1 MAASTDVF
9 ASALEQAAAVRR
21 REVSSVELTRA
32 HLERI
37 EKINPRLNAY
47 VHLMPELA
55 LEQAREADSAEDG
68 LPLRGVPVSIKD
80 LVSVAGHPMTLGSKA
95 FEDFS
100 LPYDAF
106 PVARLKEQGCPILG
120 KTNTSEFGSRPT
132 TRSEEHT
139 SELQSLTDISYAVFC
154 LKKKKHTTLKLYTIE
169 FLQTKTYI

>member
-1 MAASTDVF
+1 MDLF
-9 ASALEQAAAVRR
+9 ASALAQAAAVRR
-21 REVSSVELTRA
+21 HEVSSVELTRA

-37 EKINPRLNAY
+37 ERINPRLNAY
-47 VHLMPELA
+47 VHLTPELA

-106 PVARLKEQGCPILG
+106 PVAQLKEQGCPI
-120 KTNTSEFGSRPT
+120 SARPT
-132 TRSEEHT
+132 PPSSAAGRPPSTVSSARPETHGT
-139 SELQSLTDISYAVFC
+139 SSIRRVARAEAPPPR
-154 LKKKKHTTLKLYTIE
+154 
-169 FLQTKTYI
+169 

>member
-9 ASALEQAAAVRR
+9 ASALEQAAALRR
-21 REVSSVELTRA
+21 HEVSSVELTRA

-47 VHLMPELA
+47 VHLTPELA
-55 LEQAREADSAEDG
+55 LEQAREADSAEDDR
-68 LPLRGVPVSIKD
+68 PLRGVPVSIKD
-80 LVSVAGHPMTLGSKA
+80 LISVAGHPMTLGSKA

-132 TRSEEHT
+132 TEHGLFRRDQKPM
-139 SELQSLTDISYAVFC
+139 EPRAL
-154 LKKKKHTTLKLYTIE
+154 
-169 FLQTKTYI
+169 